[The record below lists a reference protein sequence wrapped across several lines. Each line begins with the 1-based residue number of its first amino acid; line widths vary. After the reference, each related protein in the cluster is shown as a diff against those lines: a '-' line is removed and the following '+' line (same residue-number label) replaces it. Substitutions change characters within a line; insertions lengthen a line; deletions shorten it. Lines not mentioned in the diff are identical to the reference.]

1 MIFYIFAF
9 MNKSDKLTYLVPSCQ
24 TIRLEP
30 GESIAQSSP
39 LTMIMLMEI
48 MGDSAQN
55 AYIGIEDLGYESL

>member
-1 MIFYIFAF
+1 MFFYIFVF

-39 LTMIMLMEI
+39 LKTVMLIEI
-48 MGDSAQN
+48 MGGSTQN
-55 AYIGIEDLGYESL
+55 AIIDIENLGYENL

>member
-9 MNKSDKLTYLVPSCQ
+9 MNQSDKLTYLVPSCQ

>member
-1 MIFYIFAF
+1 

-39 LTMIMLMEI
+39 LKTIMLIEI
-48 MGDSAQN
+48 MEGSTQN
-55 AYIGIEDLGYESL
+55 SYIGIEGLGYESL

>member
-1 MIFYIFAF
+1 

-48 MGDSAQN
+48 TGGSAQN